1 MKLIRAERARTDTL
15 PGMSGTVSKLVGSA
29 GRGVSGLC
37 LQETQEIRGQ
47 TDLGGPGPGETL
59 PGGWLCRWWQPFSE
73 QSPGVA
79 SRLGQT
85 LLCTAAFIFPR

>member
-1 MKLIRAERARTDTL
+1 MKLIRVERARTDTL
-15 PGMSGTVSKLVGSA
+15 PGTSGTVSKLVGSA
-29 GRGVSGLC
+29 GRGASGLC

-47 TDLGGPGPGETL
+47 TDLEGPGPGETL

-73 QSPGVA
+73 QSPGEA